1 MEAEALLSFLAGE
14 ADMAEK
20 ANGAAAPQKG
30 KRSGLTKME
39 AVRRALRKLGK
50 GAKPVQLQSFV
61 REQFGI
67 EMTAG
72 HVSTYKGDILRKAAQ
87 AKAAAP
93 KGTPPNA
100 AAKAPL
106 PAAPTATPNAK
117 PGGGIALEDIQ
128 AVKVLVGRI
137 GAADLKALIDVLA
150 R

>member
-1 MEAEALLSFLAGE
+1 
-14 ADMAEK
+14 MAEK
-20 ANGAAAPQKG
+20 TNEAPAPLKG

-61 REQFGI
+61 RDQFGI

-72 HVSTYKGDILRKAAQ
+72 HVSTYKGDILRKAAK
-87 AKAAAP
+87 AKAAAL
-93 KGTPPNA
+93 KHTPPNA
-100 AAKAPL
+100 AAKPPL
-106 PAAPTATPNAK
+106 PATPNAK

-128 AVKVLVGRI
+128 AVKALVGRV